1 MEYSRTRR
9 RCSRI
14 SRGAPMMTIRTKKSG
29 YVGKNV
35 HLLVT
40 EAFIGEKACFG
51 LGNSMSDVSIS
62 VLELAPDKDRL
73 SQP

>member
-35 HLLVT
+35 HLLVI
-40 EAFIGEKACFG
+40 EGFIGEKACFD
-51 LGNSMSDVSIS
+51 LGNSMGDASIS
-62 VLELAPDKDRL
+62 VLEAALDKDHL